1 MLQQNA
7 GVDPFIRLPLK
18 KTRNDLHQA
27 FVSVGK
33 RNGGNG
39 NHDVWMYSLRWAKR
53 MQHIFPLWCFRVFR
67 THSVIQEALRAP
79 SAETLQKRNHSLG
92 QQQHV
97 YPYRISERS
106 LSRLVCHQSKRKWN
120 GWFLFAI
127 DERSRQRFPY
137 QWLQYRQIQWAPPHR
152 CCGLLSVFCA
162 SAYVFFKEPMRLKLY
177 CCIICIPR
185 AWIQMGERRVRY
197 QTADYSFMLTSSLNS
212 PNAAK
217 LISAIAALLH
227 NQIDADVK
235 KPRSENPEFM
245 VFDEDM
251 YLEGTDAGQEKLH
264 TCPTVEEIVDFFS
277 ALYDAAQYSA
287 ECNVLAL
294 LYINRLIAFSG
305 LTLNKS
311 NWRPIIFTAL
321 LIAQKV
327 WDDKLLSNAS
337 FAFIYPFFTREE
349 INKLEATFLDLLHFE
364 VVNPANFLEPLSSES
379 ALALEERSRRFQQTA
394 HQQFLE
400 YKSMTMI

>member
-1 MLQQNA
+1 
-7 GVDPFIRLPLK
+7 
-18 KTRNDLHQA
+18 
-27 FVSVGK
+27 
-33 RNGGNG
+33 
-39 NHDVWMYSLRWAKR
+39 
-53 MQHIFPLWCFRVFR
+53 
-67 THSVIQEALRAP
+67 
-79 SAETLQKRNHSLG
+79 
-92 QQQHV
+92 
-97 YPYRISERS
+97 
-106 LSRLVCHQSKRKWN
+106 
-120 GWFLFAI
+120 
-127 DERSRQRFPY
+127 
-137 QWLQYRQIQWAPPHR
+137 
-152 CCGLLSVFCA
+152 
-162 SAYVFFKEPMRLKLY
+162 
-177 CCIICIPR
+177 
-185 AWIQMGERRVRY
+185 MGERRVRY

-364 VVNPANFLEPLSSES
+364 VVVRPSIYAMYYFELRAVHENPANFLEPLSSES

-400 YKSMTMI
+400 CKSMTMI